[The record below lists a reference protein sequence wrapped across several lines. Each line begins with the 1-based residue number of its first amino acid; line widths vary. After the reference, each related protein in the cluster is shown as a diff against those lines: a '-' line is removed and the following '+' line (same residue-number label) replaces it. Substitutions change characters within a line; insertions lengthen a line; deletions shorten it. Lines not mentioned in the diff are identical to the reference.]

1 MDISTL
7 TKTGNRECNEDS
19 IGVIQG
25 KDFLSLIVADGLG
38 GQDHG
43 EVASQIAVQTASELF
58 NEADWNDKVFNDYFQ
73 NTNDRVLKRQ
83 KQEEKPQNMMT
94 TVVMGCISGNMLH
107 IAHSGDSRLY
117 YFRHKKVKFRTIDH
131 SVPQY
136 LALSGEI
143 KEKDIR
149 NHPDRSRL
157 LKAVGQSAGKDFYEV
172 DKPIKTRSGD
182 AILLC
187 SDGFWEYVDE
197 NEMSRCLKSASS
209 SDEWLKMMEDIA
221 LDRGKESS
229 MDNYS
234 AIAVRF

>member
-1 MDISTL
+1 MRTRPLTLGDLHLGENPLLMILERVEKPGNLGAVLRSADAAAADAVIICDPLTDIYNPNIIRSSIGAVFTVPCVAC
-7 TKTGNRECNEDS
+7 TTRECIS
-19 IGVIQG
+19 
-25 KDFLSLIVADGLG
+25 FL
-38 GQDHG
+38 
-43 EVASQIAVQTASELF
+43 
-58 NEADWNDKVFNDYFQ
+58 
-73 NTNDRVLKRQ
+73 
-83 KQEEKPQNMMT
+83 
-94 TVVMGCISGNMLH
+94 
-107 IAHSGDSRLY
+107 
-117 YFRHKKVKFRTIDH
+117 
-131 SVPQY
+131 
-136 LALSGEI
+136 

-221 LDRGKESS
+221 LNRGKESS